1 MYEGNYLAQRLRVA
15 SLGRDDSRFLLNHQ
29 TGETVSYGAFFANAE
44 RMAAVLVAHGV
55 KPGDRI
61 ATGPGR
67 DGKAGQP
74 SSIPCKY

>member
-1 MYEGNYLAQRLRVA
+1 VQRALQWTQQRIEYQ
-15 SLGRDDSRFLLNHQ
+15 L
-29 TGETVSYGAFFANAE
+29 
-44 RMAAVLVAHGV
+44 VLVNTVTKSSRLIERLGKWDFFRRNGKPILV

-67 DGKAGQP
+67 DGKAGQL